1 MGWREG
7 LNLGIEY
14 RWGSGDPTNI
24 RNHAAELAALGPD
37 VILTSGA
44 ATLGPLLQA
53 TRSEPIVFV
62 NVTDPVDAGFVDSLS
77 QPGGNATGFIQ
88 IRIQSERLELLKEL
102 APGVKRVGVIRDANL
117 TSGIGQFAVNSVRGA
132 AGRSGCPSDQC
143 QRRERDA
150 RCRRFLQLPE
160 WRPLYVTDGGLIS
173 YGYDV
178 IE

>member
-62 NVTDPVDAGFVDSLS
+62 NVTDPVGAGFVDSFHSLAATRLALYKFEYSLS
-77 QPGGNATGFIQ
+77 GWNC
-88 IRIQSERLELLKEL
+88 SKSLLQ
-102 APGVKRVGVIRDANL
+102 A
-117 TSGIGQFAVNSVRGA
+117 
-132 AGRSGCPSDQC
+132 
-143 QRRERDA
+143 
-150 RCRRFLQLPE
+150 
-160 WRPLYVTDGGLIS
+160 
-173 YGYDV
+173 
-178 IE
+178 